1 MPDKTIVL
9 VHGAWHGSWV
19 WSRVIEELQNDDV
32 DIETVELPSCGEPGD
47 YLDLG
52 DLRDDVEAVR
62 SAIEDIDGPVV
73 LVGHSY
79 GGMAITEAA
88 AGMDNVAHLVF
99 VCAFMLDEGDSLLG
113 AVGGR
118 PPGWWHYSADESCIS
133 ADTPRAIFYNDCTA
147 EVAQEAVAHL
157 KQFSARASEQTLEAA
172 ACHEVGSTYVICTKD
187 KAIPPEAQ
195 EAMSGRA
202 RRAIRMDASHSPFLS
217 RPGALAH
224 ILRGTL

>member
-1 MPDKTIVL
+1 MPEKTMVL

-19 WSRVIEELQNDDV
+19 WSRVIDELKNDDV
-32 DIETVELPSCGEPGD
+32 EIQTVELPSCGEPG
-47 YLDLG
+47 DLG

-62 SAIEDIDGPVV
+62 SVIEDIDGPVV

-88 AGMDNVAHLVF
+88 AGADNVAHLVY
-99 VCAFMLDEGDSLLG
+99 VCAFMLDEGESLLG
-113 AVGGR
+113 AVGGK
-118 PPGWWHYSADESCIS
+118 PPEWWRYSADESYIS
-133 ADTPRAIFYNDCTA
+133 ADTPRAVFYNDCDA
-147 EVAQEAVAHL
+147 EVAAESVDHL
-157 KQFSARASEQTLEAA
+157 KQFSAKAPEQTLDAA
-172 ACHEVGSTYVICTKD
+172 AWREVGSTYVICTKD

-202 RRAIRMDASHSPFLS
+202 SRVTRMDASHSPFLS
-217 RPGALAH
+217 KPGALAH